1 VLDADFA
8 ESLPH
13 YLELWLEIKRNG
25 TEKSLESKGRERER
39 PQPFWSS
46 PGIAEYVGLVHSHI
60 QATDLQIT
68 IS

>member
-1 VLDADFA
+1 VSVADFA

-13 YLELWLEIKRNG
+13 CLEFWLEIQ
-25 TEKSLESKGRERER
+25 EMAQSKVWRVRGVERDR

-46 PGIAEYVGLVHSHI
+46 PGIAEYVGLVHS
-60 QATDLQIT
+60 QAADLQIT